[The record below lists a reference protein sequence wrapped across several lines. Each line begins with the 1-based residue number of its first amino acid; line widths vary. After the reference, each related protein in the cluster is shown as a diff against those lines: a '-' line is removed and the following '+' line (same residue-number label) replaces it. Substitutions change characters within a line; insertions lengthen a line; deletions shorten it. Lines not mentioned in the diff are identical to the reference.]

1 MRAFFT
7 YNTGSGTLLVTRIL
21 TYNTMTSVS
30 SAARRG
36 FTLIELLVVIAI
48 IGILSS
54 VVLASLNT
62 ARNKGA
68 DAAVKSNLEQARA
81 QAELFYDAN
90 TNSYLVGSPGG
101 ATDVCSA
108 SATIGGLKGIYPSV
122 LAAANAVGISTVTEN
137 GAGGAGVAICNV
149 AAGAWASQVPLK
161 ATSGSYFCVDST
173 GVATTTTTTVATGVT
188 KC

>member
-1 MRAFFT
+1 
-7 YNTGSGTLLVTRIL
+7 
-21 TYNTMTSVS
+21 MTSVF

-62 ARNKGA
+62 ARSKGA

-90 TNSYLVGSPGG
+90 GNQYLSG
-101 ATDVCSA
+101 ATGGTGDVCAQSGSQNGVA
-108 SATIGGLKGIYPSV
+108 GIYKSV
-122 LAAANAVGISTVTEN
+122 FAAATAVGIGTVTVN
-137 GAGGAGVAICNV
+137 SATQAGDATHAVCNS
-149 AAGAWASQVPLK
+149 AAGTWVAQVPLK
-161 ATSGSYFCVDST
+161 TTGAGFFCVDST
-173 GVATTTTTTVATGVT
+173 GAATTSPTSLFTAADTA
-188 KC
+188 C